1 MQAFSSRLSERILL
15 HGPLCVGLDPSAPTL
30 AACGLPNSAEGAF
43 AFGQRVLEAAEYR
56 IAIVKPQ
63 AAFFERFG
71 SAGWRALEEVAA
83 LARKGGVLV
92 LLDAKRGD
100 IDSTA
105 AAYAEAFFSPSS
117 PVRADAVTVHAYLGV
132 DALKPFFDFAVR
144 EGGGV
149 FVVVRSSNPEG
160 QALQPTGRRWRA
172 ISVGRSPVT
181 TSGSAEPVSARSA
194 RWWARPA
201 TMRRPRSRRCR
212 SPIFWLPVSA
222 RRARPFRTWRDGCPR
237 RAIGYCRAPPGRS
250 WRKGAPR
257 PRSARWCVGWA
268 KRRSPAS
275 GVEPSWVWLA
285 VEGRLRLECPSAVA
299 RVAEWQTLGT

>member
-15 HGPLCVGLDPSAPTL
+15 HGPLCVGLDPSAATL

-43 AFGQRVLEAAEYR
+43 AFGRRVLEAAEYR

-92 LLDAKRGD
+92 LLDGKRGD

-105 AAYAEAFFSPSS
+105 AAYAEAFFSPIS

-160 QALQPTGRRWRA
+160 QSLQHARLPDGTSVAGDLCRSISRYNGLLGQGGLGPIGAVVGATCDDAEETVAALPQSYILAPGVGAQGATFQDVVRRMPSARGRVLPNTSRA
-172 ISVGRSPVT
+172 IL
-181 TSGSAEPVSARSA
+181 AEGGDAAAIRKVV
-194 RWWARPA
+194 
-201 TMRRPRSRRCR
+201 RRLS
-212 SPIFWLPVSA
+212 
-222 RRARPFRTWRDGCPR
+222 
-237 RAIGYCRAPPGRS
+237 
-250 WRKGAPR
+250 
-257 PRSARWCVGWA
+257 
-268 KRRSPAS
+268 
-275 GVEPSWVWLA
+275 E
-285 VEGRLRLECPSAVA
+285 EA
-299 RVAEWQTLGT
+299 RVCLAA

>member
-15 HGPLCVGLDPSAPTL
+15 HGPLCVGLDPSAATL

-43 AFGQRVLEAAEYR
+43 EFGRRVLEAAEYR

-92 LLDAKRGD
+92 LLDGKRGD

-105 AAYAEAFFSPSS
+105 AAYAEAFFSPTS
-117 PVRADAVTVHAYLGV
+117 PARADAVTVHAYLGF

-160 QALQPTGRRWRA
+160 QSLQHARLPDGTTVAGDLCRA
-172 ISVGRSPVT
+172 ISRSNGVLSQGGLGPIGAVVGAT
-181 TSGSAEPVSARSA
+181 CDDAEETVAALPQSYILAPGVGAQGATFQDVVRRMPSARG
-194 RWWARPA
+194 RV
-201 TMRRPRSRRCR
+201 
-212 SPIFWLPVSA
+212 LPNTS
-222 RRARPFRTWRDGCPR
+222 
-237 RAIGYCRAPPGRS
+237 RAILAEGGDAAAIG
-250 WRKGAPR
+250 K
-257 PRSARWCVGWA
+257 VV
-268 KRRSPAS
+268 RRLS
-275 GVEPSWVWLA
+275 E
-285 VEGRLRLECPSAVA
+285 EA
-299 RVAEWQTLGT
+299 RVCLAG